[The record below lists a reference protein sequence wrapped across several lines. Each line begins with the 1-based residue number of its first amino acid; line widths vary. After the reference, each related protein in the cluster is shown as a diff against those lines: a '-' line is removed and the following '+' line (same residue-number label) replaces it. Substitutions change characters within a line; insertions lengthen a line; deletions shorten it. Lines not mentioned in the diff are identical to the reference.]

1 MYNDI
6 VIEPL
11 GNNLLYEFT
20 HTLKEADQPIC
31 LCQAVVRVAGLVE
44 DDNGAFV
51 PGVGAA
57 VEGGVK
63 DVGEGIRSGGVGLG
77 EDAVSNSARAR
88 RHGGS
93 CGLEGWV
100 VNQGAIGGLEGWEG
114 FDLSSIAGLGEA
126 PDVTVFDGVVE
137 SLVRPRV

>member
-93 CGLEGWV
+93 CGFEGH
-100 VNQGAIGGLEGWEG
+100 GDFGGGDG
-114 FDLSSIAGLGEA
+114 HPVLGG
-126 PDVTVFDGVVE
+126 T
-137 SLVRPRV
+137 RWRV